1 MFGKKKPNSV
11 SIRGGQRRSSP
22 RKGHYTSNKVTP
34 ESTESCDTIVT
45 NPKPK
50 FNLRVS
56 SISRGK
62 EVSHRRGPNMKKQ
75 NGSGGSCQRQYAGA
89 FKTNRAKNAKK

>member
-45 NPKPK
+45 NPKTKWIWWELSKTVRWCIQNKP
-50 FNLRVS
+50 REECEEV
-56 SISRGK
+56 K
-62 EVSHRRGPNMKKQ
+62 ED
-75 NGSGGSCQRQYAGA
+75 
-89 FKTNRAKNAKK
+89 